1 MTAIEFMNRA
11 YRIDL
16 RIRLKKEQLEEIRS
30 LASHITAA
38 YGTEQVS
45 HTRSTTT
52 MDDNV
57 IRIIEHE
64 KALEQ
69 RIAELCAVRDETRS
83 VIDLV
88 ADRDC
93 RVLLESRYLNAKTWK
108 AISEECGISIRQT
121 IRKNKLA
128 LRMVETV
135 LRTREAGKHA

>member
-1 MTAIEFMNRA
+1 MTALEFMNRA
-11 YRIDL
+11 YKIDL

-30 LASHITAA
+30 LASHITAG
-38 YGTEQVS
+38 YGSEAVS
-45 HTRSTTT
+45 HSRNTAS
-52 MDDNV
+52 MDDNI

-64 KALEQ
+64 KELEQ
-69 RIAELCAVRDETRS
+69 KIAELCAVRDETRG

-93 RVLLESRYLNAKTWK
+93 RVLLESRYLNAKTWRT
-108 AISEECGISIRQT
+108 ISEECGISIRQT